1 MKWAGLGANFDHFQ
15 KSVSTAPVSHA
26 LFFGSILSMEGIFF
40 LYYYSWTLFEMLPVA
55 GVIGL
60 VAFVSGS
67 KALSEVQSRRE
78 SGAR

>member
-1 MKWAGLGANFDHFQ
+1 
-15 KSVSTAPVSHA
+15 
-26 LFFGSILSMEGIFF
+26 MEGIFF